1 MHFLTEGIHSL
12 CWVGYVKIQGNIAAS
27 ISVSCSFRKQSSLR
41 EGPTVFWVIYCTFHH
56 NGNTKYPIPSRYS
69 WLGIAW
75 ALFLRRC
82 PDSHC
87 PQSTHCLGVM
97 LLQHPPCSSYSW
109 ALSGS
114 VEKWVNLHVSK
125 LLWVCFPLGGLNLF
139 FFCCW
144 KWKLSYMAVYSSDSP
159 WCWGQPELKHGS
171 PLWHALATNQ
181 DWSTHSADSFI
192 SSERLPGLCQLPWSS
207 VMEACHLSVLGWR
220 PIGKPFREI
229 RQ

>member
-1 MHFLTEGIHSL
+1 MPHTQQVFLAWHRMSL
-12 CWVGYVKIQGNIAAS
+12 VFKAMSRQSLPSVYSLSWCDALAAS
-27 ISVSCSFRKQSSLR
+27 PMLILQLGLVWKRWEMSKSPCQQTPVSLFSLGWSKSV
-41 EGPTVFWVIYCTFHH
+41 H
-56 NGNTKYPIPSRYS
+56 
-69 WLGIAW
+69 
-75 ALFLRRC
+75 
-82 PDSHC
+82 
-87 PQSTHCLGVM
+87 
-97 LLQHPPCSSYSW
+97 
-109 ALSGS
+109 
-114 VEKWVNLHVSK
+114 
-125 LLWVCFPLGGLNLF
+125 

-181 DWSTHSADSFI
+181 EWSTHSADSFI

>member
-12 CWVGYVKIQGNIAAS
+12 CWVGYVKIKGNIAAS

-41 EGPTVFWVIYCTFHH
+41 EGPTVFWVVYCTFHH

-125 LLWVCFPLGGLNLF
+125 LLWVCFPLGDLNLF
-139 FFCCW
+139 IFLLLEMKTELYGCIQLWLTLVLRSAWTEARFTPLARPGNQPGVKHSQCRLFHQLW
-144 KWKLSYMAVYSSDSP
+144 EAPWTVSTPLKL
-159 WCWGQPELKHGS
+159 CHGG
-171 PLWHALATNQ
+171 
-181 DWSTHSADSFI
+181 
-192 SSERLPGLCQLPWSS
+192 LPS
-207 VMEACHLSVLGWR
+207 
-220 PIGKPFREI
+220 
-229 RQ
+229 